1 MPDKVQTLKNHA
13 RLLPPF
19 HLFVLPVLLVNLLNA
34 FRHIYLSPSLSTT
47 WAAIVAAALLVLAFL
62 ARIQPLTVQDR
73 LIRLEMRLRL
83 EEVLPPDPPAADP
96 GAHAEAADRDAVRE
110 RRRTPGADA
119 RNPRGPA
126 RFVEGHQGAR
136 QRLAGGLA
144 ARLTR

>member
-1 MPDKVQTLKNHA
+1 MADKVQTLKNHA

-19 HLFVLPVLLVNLLNA
+19 HLFVVPVLLVNLLNA

-83 EEVLPPDPPAADP
+83 DEVLPPDLQPRIRELTPRQLIAMRFASDGELPELAREILEGRLDSPKAIKARVRDWQADWL
-96 GAHAEAADRDAVRE
+96 RV
-110 RRRTPGADA
+110 
-119 RNPRGPA
+119 
-126 RFVEGHQGAR
+126 
-136 QRLAGGLA
+136 
-144 ARLTR
+144 

>member
-19 HLFVLPVLLVNLLNA
+19 HLFVVPVLLVNLLNA

-47 WAAIVAAALLVLAFL
+47 WAAIVAAALLMLAFL

-83 EEVLPPDPPAADP
+83 EELLPPDLRP
-96 GAHAEAADRDAVRE
+96 RIRE
-110 RRRTPGADA
+110 LTPRQLIAM
-119 RNPRGPA
+119 
-126 RFVEGHQGAR
+126 RFASDGE
-136 QRLAGGLA
+136 LPE
-144 ARLTR
+144 LTREILEGRLDSPKAIKARVRDWQADWLRV